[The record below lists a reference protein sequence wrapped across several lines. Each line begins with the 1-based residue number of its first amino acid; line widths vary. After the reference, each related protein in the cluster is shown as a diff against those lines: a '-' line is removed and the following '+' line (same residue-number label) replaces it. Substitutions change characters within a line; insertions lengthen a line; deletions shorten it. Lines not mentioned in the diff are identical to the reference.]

1 MLSSLFYPGG
11 KEKDCRKALGGILVC
26 TSSCG
31 VSECWTLVG
40 AGG

>member
-11 KEKDCRKALGGILVC
+11 KEKASRKALGGILTC

-31 VSECWTLVG
+31 VSERWTV
-40 AGG
+40 AGTGG